1 MYHLLKVSNNAVFT
15 HLRLNMF
22 PDGGMARIRT
32 FGIVSKPSNPERIIR
47 YRINKEWPELDYPD
61 ENLVDLG
68 RML

>member
-1 MYHLLKVSNNAVFT
+1 
-15 HLRLNMF
+15 MF

-32 FGIVSKPSNPERIIR
+32 FGIVAKPSNPERIIR

-68 RML
+68 PML